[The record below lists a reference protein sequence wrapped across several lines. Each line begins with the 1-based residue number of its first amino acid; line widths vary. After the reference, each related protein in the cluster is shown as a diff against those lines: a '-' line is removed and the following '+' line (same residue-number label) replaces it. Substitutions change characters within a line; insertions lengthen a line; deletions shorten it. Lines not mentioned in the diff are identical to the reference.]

1 MTGNMKK
8 LAYIL
13 SLFLLFSC
21 GEEKAEKPKNLLPEN
36 KIVDILY
43 DIAVLQAISSYQ
55 PKALDSSRVDA
66 KNYIFKKY
74 KTDSLT
80 FTQSHEYYAL
90 DLKKYEGIQKKVAA
104 RIDQDMVKEGVKK
117 KEVSGGIKDKNGAL
131 TPRIR
136 KRSKTTKP
144 ADKALQVPSGKAS
157 SQ

>member
-1 MTGNMKK
+1 MKK

-13 SLFLLFSC
+13 SLFVLFSC
-21 GEEKAEKPKNLLPEN
+21 GEEKAEKPKNLLPED
-36 KIVDILY
+36 KIVNMLY

-55 PKALDSSRVDA
+55 PKALDSSRVDG

-80 FTQSHEYYAL
+80 FAQSHEYYAM
-90 DLKKYEGIQKKVAA
+90 DLKRYEGIQKKVAA
-104 RIDQDMVKEGVKK
+104 RIDGEMVKQGIKK
-117 KEVSGGIKDKNGAL
+117 KVASGSTKDGSLK
-131 TPRIR
+131 PRIR

-144 ADKALQVPSGKAS
+144 GDKAVQVPSGKAL